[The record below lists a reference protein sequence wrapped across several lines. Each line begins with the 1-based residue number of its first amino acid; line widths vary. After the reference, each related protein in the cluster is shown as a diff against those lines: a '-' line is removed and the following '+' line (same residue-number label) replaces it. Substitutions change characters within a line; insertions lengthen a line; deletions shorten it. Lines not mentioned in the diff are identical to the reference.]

1 MDTRDLI
8 EVLQA
13 LGAVSIPGKTG
24 YERYAG
30 KNVFIRTVTHH
41 YTGRVVEVAA
51 ASITL
56 VDAAWIADD
65 GRFNEAVKS
74 GEVAEVEPYPDGL
87 EVTINLGSL
96 IDITTTPKLPRDV
109 K

>member
-1 MDTRDLI
+1 MDTKDLI

-13 LGAVSIPGKTG
+13 LGAVSNQGKTG

-30 KNVFIRTVTHH
+30 KNVFIRTVTYH
-41 YTGRVVEVAA
+41 YTGRVIEVTA

-65 GRFNEAVKS
+65 GRFNEAMQS
-74 GEVAEVEPYPDGL
+74 GEFSEVEPYPVGR

-96 IDITTTPKLPRDV
+96 IDITTISKLPHDV